1 MLCSRYNIV
10 RLFALKIHEK
20 LIKLQKGIG
29 KYHIIPTKTYDQ
41 TVTYQMAIRYVIQY
55 WTESN
60 MYVKIQCLYTKTIH
74 HITYILIF
82 HFEYQYRIKYIA
94 MNYWQNGQTIQ
105 YYLFQIIL
113 KCNKNHI
120 YIHHITIIFD
130 VS

>member
-60 MYVKIQCLYTKTIH
+60 MYVKIQCPYTKTINR
-74 HITYILIF
+74 ICIF
-82 HFEYQYRIKYIA
+82 SFIHFEYQYCI
-94 MNYWQNGQTIQ
+94 
-105 YYLFQIIL
+105 
-113 KCNKNHI
+113 
-120 YIHHITIIFD
+120 
-130 VS
+130 